1 MQRGTNLGRLGDF
14 NQAVI
19 FDSIRRAED
28 GISRVELATSTGLS
42 PQTISNVVRRLLDNG
57 FVREDR
63 TVISGPGKPRTVLE
77 LEADRL
83 FAIGIH
89 LDPGQITVVMVNLR
103 GRVVGSRRF
112 VERDIAVPEETISM
126 MATAVEELIK
136 DSGQPKDHIVG
147 IGVAAPGPINP
158 ESGTIVSPPLMNGWN
173 EVEVVEPLVERL
185 SLDVL
190 IEKDSVASAIAEQ
203 WNGDEARDRNFMS
216 VYIGTGVGVGMVI
229 GGEVIRGASSNA
241 GEIARVRVNVDG
253 SDADRAESSTFA
265 TAVSFPSVL
274 TKARELGV
282 DVGAVTEE
290 ATMHERSQF
299 LNTIVRQAKGGDE
312 ASVALI
318 KVLNGYW
325 ASLVSQLTN
334 TFDVDKVF
342 VGGPV
347 WAELHELLHED
358 MDRILQE
365 RFLMKDVHEL
375 DVRTSEL
382 GHNLGAIGGACAVL
396 DAALSPKASALLLR

>member
-19 FDSIRRAED
+19 FDSIRRADD

-89 LDPGQITVVMVNLR
+89 LDPGQITIVMVNLR

-158 ESGTIVSPPLMNGWN
+158 EAGTIVSPPLMSGWS

-241 GEIARVRVNVDG
+241 GEIARVRVNLDG
-253 SDADRAESSTFA
+253 SDDDSGESSTFA
-265 TAVSFPSVL
+265 SAVAFPAVL
-274 TKARELGV
+274 AKARELGV
-282 DVGAVTEE
+282 DVGS
-290 ATMHERSQF
+290 ATDDSSMHERAQL
-299 LNTIVRQAKGGDE
+299 LNSIVRQAKDGE
-312 ASVALI
+312 EPAVAVV
-318 KVLNGYW
+318 KVLNRYW

-347 WAELHELLHED
+347 WSELHEVLHDD

-375 DVRTSEL
+375 EVLTSEL